1 MYKDID
7 GDGRVSK
14 GSETLGDLGDKR
26 VIGNSTPRYRFGLD
40 LNAAWKGFDVRLF
53 FQGVLKRDYWQG
65 SAYMF
70 GYTGDLWNSAG
81 IIGVDDYFRDE
92 NTWSV
97 QAGYTTPNI
106 NSYLPRPVGRK
117 NLTTQTKYLQ
127 DASYLRL
134 KNLQIGYTLPTALT
148 TKWGMQKVRVYF
160 SGENL
165 FTLTGLADQFDPETI
180 GTRNGN
186 GYPLSMTLSCGLSLT
201 F

>member
-1 MYKDID
+1 
-7 GDGRVSK
+7 
-14 GSETLGDLGDKR
+14 
-26 VIGNSTPRYRFGLD
+26 
-40 LNAAWKGFDVRLF
+40 
-53 FQGVLKRDYWQG
+53 
-65 SAYMF
+65 MF

-106 NSYLPRPVGRK
+106 NSYLPRPVGSK

-134 KNLQIGYTLPTALT
+134 
-148 TKWGMQKVRVYF
+148 KWGMQKVRVYF